1 MVYKGRAAS
10 LSDNTSCLD
19 SDSVLTFGQ
28 RLEAEVSSADL
39 ALVSLGNLWTPGQE
53 TSSVDI
59 SEI

>member
-10 LSDNTSCLD
+10 LSDNTYCLD
-19 SDSVLTFGQ
+19 SDSVFTFGQ
-28 RLEAEVSSADL
+28 WLEADVSSADL
-39 ALVSLGNLWTPGQE
+39 ALVSLGNLWAPGQE